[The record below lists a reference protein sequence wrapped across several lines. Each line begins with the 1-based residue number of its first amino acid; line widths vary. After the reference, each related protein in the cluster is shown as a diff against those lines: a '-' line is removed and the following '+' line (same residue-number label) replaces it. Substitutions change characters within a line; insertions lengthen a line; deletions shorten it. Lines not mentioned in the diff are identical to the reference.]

1 MKRSSATRVPRG
13 TMGHAL
19 RGGSRLLLLENAGLS
34 IPRNNEDRPRG
45 TTQDPFGHGALSEPP
60 PPSSSVGSQ
69 NDDIDPPGIGMKHD
83 QPGRITVLLFDPH
96 LYARRFCT
104 FPKMGE
110 IVEPLA
116 CARGESKVGRSC
128 VQQKQLRITDDG
140 EPERTVER
148 WFARLLEI
156 YCAENPCEVPHAS
169 TSLVIGPSRRQAAE
183 PSCGMCPVR
192 GGLAIVL
199 REGGDRANF
208 QRRELC
214 GVGSEGG

>member
-1 MKRSSATRVPRG
+1 
-13 TMGHAL
+13 
-19 RGGSRLLLLENAGLS
+19 
-34 IPRNNEDRPRG
+34 
-45 TTQDPFGHGALSEPP
+45 
-60 PPSSSVGSQ
+60 
-69 NDDIDPPGIGMKHD
+69 MKHD
-83 QPGRITVLLFDPH
+83 EPGRIAVLLFDPH

-116 CARGESKVGRSC
+116 CARGESNVGRSC

-169 TSLVIGPSRRQAAE
+169 TSIVIRSSRKQAAGRALRHVPAPAGRPAHCLSRRKR
-183 PSCGMCPVR
+183 PS
-192 GGLAIVL
+192 
-199 REGGDRANF
+199 
-208 QRRELC
+208 
-214 GVGSEGG
+214 